1 MGRVRPFQ
9 VTPGVQPVACSVARG
24 DDPTAALASVL
35 ADLDADLRGRAVVL
49 TRLAQP
55 TPASAAV
62 VHALVDLLDEGGCSE
77 VVVAGSLSTADR
89 DRGHLSV
96 AGVARTAGLTGRTP
110 RGTVYDVVDLHS
122 STMPAPVPPSSVLA
136 GEPVS
141 AQWVGAGV
149 RVVLGRSVTE
159 ANDGFAGCLT
169 TLLGAAPEV
178 AGADPADVATDL
190 LEHLPPALAVID
202 ALVSS
207 HGPDGARLVR
217 ELDTGA
223 VVAGTDALLADSVLA
238 ALHGEDRSASRLV
251 ARALRRLGE
260 PRGSVVGDLTPF
272 AGWQPAHP
280 LLRAAVRRASTD
292 PAVGRVLAAA
302 TGGPDPE
309 ADPADPVLAGVRSVL
324 TPLVA
329 AAGEPSGQGALAGL
343 LGALASV
350 GEQSRGWVAC
360 LAKDRVDR
368 VVVPL
373 GFDPAAVDDAAYDGL
388 PEFFAPYERVL
399 QGLPSGRDGMR
410 WSLVDGAT
418 VFEVS
423 REVAADFEEF
433 VARVD
438 VAAGISLMADYLGG
452 RRVALSTDDAGRVV
466 RQAERNL
473 YLPQPNYLA
482 LWGGEP
488 IDVCKVELVQRGAD
502 EHRLLWRTVES
513 PNGSATWDDGTLTF
527 TDVGRGRTR
536 VTVRGRQLFALP
548 LAWGAVDL
556 AVLPEVRGPLLEE
569 AYRRFFTTTFD
580 NLEACF
586 EGREFRIG
594 RPALAGAEPLATVTG
609 HLVLRLA
616 RDWLA
621 DRSSAGSGRAT
632 VGSPSPEVDVH
643 GFTHVRGTA

>member
-1 MGRVRPFQ
+1 M
-9 VTPGVQPVACSVARG
+9 ACSVARG
-24 DDPTAALASVL
+24 DDPTATLGAALDHLTV
-35 ADLDADLRGRAVVL
+35 DLHGRALVL

-55 TPASAAV
+55 APVSAAV
-62 VHALVDLLDEGGCSE
+62 VHALVDLLVAGGCTE

-89 DRGHLSV
+89 DRGHHGV
-96 AGVARTAGLTGRTP
+96 AGLARTAGLTGRTP
-110 RGTVYDVVDLHS
+110 RDNAYDVVDLHA
-122 STMPAPVPPSSVLA
+122 STVPAPVPAGSVLA

-141 AQWVGAGV
+141 AAWVRAGV
-149 RVVLGRSVTE
+149 RVVLGRSVTD
-159 ANDGFAGCLT
+159 AADGFAGCLS

-178 AGADPADVATDL
+178 AGADPADVVADL
-190 LEHLPPALAVID
+190 LDHLPPALAVVD
-202 ALVSS
+202 AVVSS

-217 ELDTGA
+217 ELATGT
-223 VVAGTDALLADSVLA
+223 VVAGTDALLADCVLA
-238 ALHGEDRSASRLV
+238 TLHGEDRSASRLV
-251 ARALRRLGE
+251 ERALRRLGE
-260 PRGSVVGDLTPF
+260 PAGAVVGDLAPF
-272 AGWQPAHP
+272 TGWRGVHP
-280 LLRAAVRRASTD
+280 LLRAAVHRAGAD
-292 PAVGRVLAAA
+292 RPVGRVLAAA
-302 TGGPDPE
+302 TGGPDPG
-309 ADPADPVLAGVRSVL
+309 ADPVDPVLAGVRSVL
-324 TPLVA
+324 TPLVE
-329 AAGEPSGQGALAGL
+329 AAGEPAGQGALSGL

-350 GEQSRGWVAC
+350 GEQSRGWAAC

-373 GFDPAAVDDAAYDGL
+373 GFDPAAVDDAVYDGL
-388 PEFFAPYERVL
+388 PEFLAPYERVL
-399 QGLPSGRDGMR
+399 QGLPTGRDGLR
-410 WSLVDGAT
+410 WTLVDGAT

-488 IDVCKVELVQRGAD
+488 VDVCKVELVQRGPG
-502 EHRLLWRTVES
+502 EHRLLWRTVQS

-548 LAWGAVDL
+548 PAWGAVDL
-556 AVLPEVRGPLLEE
+556 AVVPEVRGPLLEE

-594 RPALAGAEPLATVTG
+594 RPAPTGDEPLATVTG

-632 VGSPSPEVDVH
+632 VGNPSPEVDVN